1 MSVVEAP
8 PDAVL
13 ITFWKQ
19 PLRRGILSASP
30 QVAGLAGFW
39 LGDMPAWLTVTTYG
53 TLLWTALA
61 GFLLL
66 TFGKLARQK
75 SDSRSAP
82 GEAAV
87 AAPVVGGGIAIEPS
101 AADDSG
107 AAVDDQSAET
117 YRVSDRLPLRL
128 LVVDDDSNLRALLR
142 TSFEIADIEVDEAD
156 SASSAATKI
165 GSRHPDVIVLDV
177 AMPGTDGI
185 TFCRALK
192 GDPFTRPI
200 AVILLTGDATSES
213 AGRGA
218 GADGFLRKPFSPL
231 ELLTLVERLGAN
243 PEEEFSHANPLA
255 TSSQQL
261 ALYAQDFRRLLELER
276 GQRSLLQ
283 NAYRE
288 TVVALARALESKDG
302 GTGAHSERVRL
313 YANALTEAIDPALQ
327 DEPGL
332 EYGFILH
339 DIGKIAIPDSV
350 LAKPGPLTE
359 PERRLIETHTVL
371 GEQMVG
377 EAALLRGQGARVV
390 RSHHERWDGRGYPD
404 RLARD
409 DIPLGARIF
418 SIADA
423 LDAMTSSRPYRA
435 AGTWE
440 DAVVEIACER
450 GKQFDPEVVDVF
462 REREEAL
469 HRIYL
474 EFNVI

>member
-1 MSVVEAP
+1 MPVWL
-8 PDAVL
+8 AVSS
-13 ITFWKQ
+13 I
-19 PLRRGILSASP
+19 
-30 QVAGLAGFW
+30 
-39 LGDMPAWLTVTTYG
+39 G
-53 TLLWTALA
+53 TLLWAALA
-61 GFLLL
+61 GLLLL
-66 TFGKLARQK
+66 TFGKLARV
-75 SDSRSAP
+75 SDDSITAP
-82 GEAAV
+82 ETTTD
-87 AAPVVGGGIAIEPS
+87 APSVEGGGIAFEPR

-107 AAVDDQSAET
+107 AAAEDRDEDL
-117 YRVSDRLPLRL
+117 YRLVNRPLRL
-128 LVVDDDSNLRALLR
+128 LVVDDDPNLRALLR
-142 TSFEIADIEVDEAD
+142 TSFEIADIDVDEAD
-156 SASSAATKI
+156 GAVSAAAKI
-165 GSRHPDVIVLDV
+165 ASHRPDVIVLDV

-185 TFCRALK
+185 TFCRGLK
-192 GDPFTRPI
+192 DDPFTRSIP
-200 AVILLTGDATSES
+200 VILLTGDASSES

-231 ELLTLVERLGAN
+231 ELLAVAERLGAN
-243 PEEEFSHANPLA
+243 PEQELRQAKPLDIA
-255 TSSQQL
+255 GHQL

-276 GQRSLLQ
+276 GQRALLQ

-302 GTGAHSERVRL
+302 GTGAHSERVRQ
-313 YANALTEAIDPALQ
+313 YATVLARAIDPRLL

-339 DIGKIAIPDSV
+339 DVGKIGIPDTV
-350 LAKPGPLTE
+350 LAKPGPLTDA
-359 PERRLIETHTVL
+359 ERRMIQTHTVL

-377 EAALLRGQGARVV
+377 DAALLRGQGVRVV

-404 RLARD
+404 QLVRG

-423 LDAMTSSRPYRA
+423 LDAMTSNRPYRP

-440 DAVVEIACER
+440 DAAAEIAAQG

-462 REREEAL
+462 REREKAL

-474 EFNVI
+474 EFNLN

>member
-1 MSVVEAP
+1 
-8 PDAVL
+8 
-13 ITFWKQ
+13 
-19 PLRRGILSASP
+19 
-30 QVAGLAGFW
+30 
-39 LGDMPAWLTVTTYG
+39 MPAAAAGLTVTTYMM
-53 TLLWTALA
+53 LVWTALA

-66 TFGKLARQK
+66 MLGKLR
-75 SDSRSAP
+75 RTGSA
-82 GEAAV
+82 GSALGD
-87 AAPVVGGGIAIEPS
+87 GGVMALEPS
-101 AADDSG
+101 AADSSG
-107 AAVDDQSAET
+107 AEVDDRSEDA
-117 YRVSDRLPLRL
+117 YRFLERPLRL
-128 LVVDDDSNLRALLR
+128 LVVDDDPGLRALIR

-156 SASSAATKI
+156 SAKSAAAKI

-185 TFCRALK
+185 TFCRGLK

-200 AVILLTGDATSES
+200 PVILLTGDATSES
-213 AGRGA
+213 AARGA

-231 ELLTLVERLGAN
+231 ELLTLAERLRAN
-243 PEEEFSHANPLA
+243 PEEELRHATPLEA
-255 TSSQQL
+255 SNHQL

-302 GTGAHSERVRL
+302 GTGAHSERVRR
-313 YANALTEAIDPALQ
+313 YAITLTQAIEPALL

-339 DIGKIAIPDSV
+339 DVGKIGIPETV

-359 PERRLIETHTVL
+359 SERRLIETHTVL

-404 RLARD
+404 RLVRD

-418 SIADA
+418 SIADT
-423 LDAMTSSRPYRA
+423 LDAMTSSRPYRP
-435 AGTWE
+435 AGTWD
-440 DAVVEIACER
+440 DAVGEIAAQA
-450 GKQFDPEVVDVF
+450 GAQFDPDVVGVF
-462 REREEAL
+462 REREQAL
-469 HRIYL
+469 RGIYS
-474 EFNVI
+474 EFNVN

>member
-1 MSVVEAP
+1 
-8 PDAVL
+8 
-13 ITFWKQ
+13 
-19 PLRRGILSASP
+19 
-30 QVAGLAGFW
+30 
-39 LGDMPAWLTVTTYG
+39 MPAAAAGLTVTTYMM
-53 TLLWTALA
+53 LVWTALA

-66 TFGKLARQK
+66 MLGKLR
-75 SDSRSAP
+75 RTGSA
-82 GEAAV
+82 GSALGD
-87 AAPVVGGGIAIEPS
+87 GGVMALEPS
-101 AADDSG
+101 AADSSG
-107 AAVDDQSAET
+107 AEVDDRSEDA
-117 YRVSDRLPLRL
+117 YRFLERPLRL
-128 LVVDDDSNLRALLR
+128 LVVDDDPGLRALIR

-156 SASSAATKI
+156 SAKSAAAKI

-185 TFCRALK
+185 TFCRGLK

-200 AVILLTGDATSES
+200 PVILLTGDATSES
-213 AGRGA
+213 AARGA

-231 ELLTLVERLGAN
+231 ELLTLAERLRAN
-243 PEEEFSHANPLA
+243 PEEELRHATPLEA
-255 TSSQQL
+255 SNHQL

-302 GTGAHSERVRL
+302 GTGAHSERVRR
-313 YANALTEAIDPALQ
+313 YAITLTQAIEPALL

-339 DIGKIAIPDSV
+339 DVGKIGIPETV

-359 PERRLIETHTVL
+359 SERRLIETHTVL

-404 RLARD
+404 RLVRD

-418 SIADA
+418 SVADT

-435 AGTWE
+435 AGTWD
-440 DAVVEIACER
+440 DAVGEIAAQA
-450 GKQFDPEVVDVF
+450 GTQFDPDVVDVF
-462 REREEAL
+462 REREEAMR
-469 HRIYL
+469 RIYS
-474 EFNVI
+474 EFNLN

>member
-1 MSVVEAP
+1 VINYVM
-8 PDAVL
+8 
-13 ITFWKQ
+13 
-19 PLRRGILSASP
+19 
-30 QVAGLAGFW
+30 
-39 LGDMPAWLTVTTYG
+39 LG
-53 TLLWTALA
+53 WTALA

-66 TFGKLARQK
+66 MLGKLRRTGT
-75 SDSRSAP
+75 SGSAL
-82 GEAAV
+82 GDGSV
-87 AAPVVGGGIAIEPS
+87 IALEPS
-101 AADDSG
+101 AADSSG
-107 AAVDDQSAET
+107 ADLDDRSEDA
-117 YRVSDRLPLRL
+117 YRFFERPLRL
-128 LVVDDDSNLRALLR
+128 LVVDDDPGLRALVR

-156 SASSAATKI
+156 SAKSAAAKI
-165 GSRHPDVIVLDV
+165 GSRRPDVIVLDV

-185 TFCRALK
+185 TFCRGLK

-200 AVILLTGDATSES
+200 PVILLTGDATSES

-231 ELLTLVERLGAN
+231 ELLALAERLRAN
-243 PEEEFSHANPLA
+243 PEKELQHADPLEASSH
-255 TSSQQL
+255 QL

-302 GTGAHSERVRL
+302 GTGAHSERVRR
-313 YANALTEAIDPALQ
+313 YAITLTQAIEPALL

-339 DIGKIAIPDSV
+339 DVGKIGIPETV
-350 LAKPGPLTE
+350 LAKPGPLTDS
-359 PERRLIETHTVL
+359 ERRLIETHTVL

-423 LDAMTSSRPYRA
+423 LDAMTSSRPYRP
-435 AGTWE
+435 AGTWD
-440 DAVVEIACER
+440 DAVGEIAVQAGR
-450 GKQFDPEVVDVF
+450 QFDPDVVDVF

-469 HRIYL
+469 RRIYS
-474 EFNVI
+474 EFNLN

>member
-1 MSVVEAP
+1 
-8 PDAVL
+8 
-13 ITFWKQ
+13 
-19 PLRRGILSASP
+19 
-30 QVAGLAGFW
+30 
-39 LGDMPAWLTVTTYG
+39 MPAWLTLTTYG
-53 TLLWTALA
+53 TLLWTAVA

-66 TFGKLARQK
+66 MFGKLARQT
-75 SDSRSAP
+75 SISSSAP
-82 GEAAV
+82 GEATV
-87 AAPVVGGGIAIEPS
+87 AAPVGGGGIASEPS
-101 AADDSG
+101 AANSSG
-107 AAVDDQSAET
+107 AAVDD
-117 YRVSDRLPLRL
+117 RSDDTHRFADRPLRL
-128 LVVDDDSNLRALLR
+128 LVVDDDPNLRALLR
-142 TSFEIADIEVDEAD
+142 TSFEMADIEVDEA
-156 SASSAATKI
+156 ATAASAATKI

-177 AMPGTDGI
+177 AMPGIDGV
-185 TFCRALK
+185 TFCRGLK
-192 GDPFTRPI
+192 GDPFTRLIP
-200 AVILLTGDATSES
+200 VILLTGDATSES

-231 ELLTLVERLGAN
+231 ELLALVERLGAA
-243 PEEEFSHANPLA
+243 PEEELHHAHPLT
-255 TSSQQL
+255 TSDHQL

-276 GQRSLLQ
+276 GQRALLQ

-302 GTGAHSERVRL
+302 GTGAHSERVRR
-313 YANALTEAIDPALQ
+313 YANALTEAIDPGLL

-339 DIGKIAIPDSV
+339 DIGKIGIPDNV
-350 LAKPGPLTE
+350 LVKPGPLTE
-359 PERRLIETHTVL
+359 SERRLIETHTVL

-404 RLARD
+404 RLTRD

-423 LDAMTSSRPYRA
+423 LDAMTSARPYRP

-440 DAVVEIACER
+440 HAVVEIASEG
-450 GKQFDPEVVDVF
+450 GKQFDPEVVGVF

-474 EFNVI
+474 EFNVN